1 MASRVRVDV
10 EVMSE
15 RHNDPPE
22 EGFDPARSF
31 AWGSEALAEPFR
43 LYGVDL
49 PPSASIGIS

>member
-1 MASRVRVDV
+1 MASHVRVDV

-15 RHNDPPE
+15 RHNGPAE

-31 AWGSEALAEPFR
+31 AWEPEALAEPFR

-49 PPSASIGIS
+49 APSASIGIS